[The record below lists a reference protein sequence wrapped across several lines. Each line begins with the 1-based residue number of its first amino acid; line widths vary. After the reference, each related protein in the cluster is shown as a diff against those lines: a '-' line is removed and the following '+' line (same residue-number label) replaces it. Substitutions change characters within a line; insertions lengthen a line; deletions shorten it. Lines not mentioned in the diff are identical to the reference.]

1 MSHSPE
7 SQSSQV
13 TPITFAELSLQIL
26 ERNIQAKNEHMSNPG
41 PKAYGVDHRF
51 GVYRVRGGQP
61 VPLLVASYHPDLLV
75 DGASIH
81 LQGFG
86 VLRPTIYSISEAS
99 WERFTPRAKKTY
111 QVPDDL
117 PMYNVPFQEFLQP
130 DAEDVHQLNAADV
143 LVPSSIAQAR
153 RRGSFVFDPNLQ
165 HRIGEY
171 AAHLDEVLR
180 IDGLREITLE
190 IILGLGL
197 QQEEDKNLLIESI
210 STEIEGL
217 PKEDRAWL
225 TQYFRARLIKF

>member
-111 QVPDDL
+111 
-117 PMYNVPFQEFLQP
+117 LQP